1 MEKSGLCVILGLV
14 VHFTRIGMEAESI
27 RNMQAAAAALGP
39 PGRPGELPEN
49 FRLPYCIVRISREGR
64 LFAAW
69 GPGFQEVSEENLRT
83 LVGHALQEE
92 APTGVLAAWQLRFLW
107 VEGPERRLVCADIAQ
122 ERAALVQLA
131 HTCLLA
137 GAAAAVCG

>member
-1 MEKSGLCVILGLV
+1 M
-14 VHFTRIGMEAESI
+14 
-27 RNMQAAAAALGP
+27 
-39 PGRPGELPEN
+39 
-49 FRLPYCIVRISREGR
+49 
-64 LFAAW
+64 
-69 GPGFQEVSEENLRT
+69 
-83 LVGHALQEE
+83 GHALQEE